1 MRFGYLLA
9 AALVAPIS
17 AQAAGLK
24 PGLYVLNKT
33 QEICLQAAGTW
44 YSPTLSGWTGLWV
57 VTGKDTHIFG
67 NYDSGTG
74 NDSIVVKGKSAS
86 WTEWKDGLGFQ
97 NVIDPASF
105 EKSGSCT

>member
-1 MRFGYLLA
+1 MALKGATRMRFGYLLA
-9 AALVAPIS
+9 AAIVAPIS

-44 YSPTLSGWTGLWV
+44 YSPTLSGWT
-57 VTGKDTHIFG
+57 HIFG

-97 NVIDPASF
+97 NVVDPASF